1 MNSERNAGFSALM
14 AFVVISIAVVGYFV
28 GIQSPMN
35 PVTQPIKSD
44 SPLVPHHSATTAIDK
59 VSVLPAPR
67 YSEMP
72 NLKWGAALDRI
83 TSVQNAFSQRVAYD
97 PTAVIVVTPEE
108 KEFALAMRALNR
120 AYNGAPPTVPHPV
133 DQFSQASCVACH
145 ETGFQGE
152 TLRIPKMSHA
162 YLQNCLQCHV
172 ESNPGHMEANEFRTS
187 TFVGLPAPT
196 EGPRAYPGAP
206 PQIPHSTWMRVECL
220 SCHGD
225 SSYRGL
231 QSTHP
236 WRQNCQQCHTPA
248 SNLEQAQIGEE
259 PEFLPPLKIE
269 N

>member
-1 MNSERNAGFSALM
+1 MTSAPNSNAGKLL
-14 AFVVISIAVVGYFV
+14 AFVVMSTAIVGYFV

-35 PVTQPIKSD
+35 PVLQPLVSD
-44 SPLVPHHSATTAIDK
+44 SPLVHSMPTSPQTDENP
-59 VSVLPAPR
+59 VLTAPR

-72 NLKWGAALDRI
+72 KLKWGAAVNRV
-83 TSVQNAFSQRVAYD
+83 TSLEKAFSNRVTFD
-97 PTAVIVVTPEE
+97 PDEIIVVTPQE
-108 KEFALAMRALNR
+108 KEFALAMRSLNR

-133 DQFSQASCVACH
+133 EQFSQASCVACH
-145 ETGFQGE
+145 ENGFQSE
-152 TLRIPKMSHA
+152 SFRIPKMSHA
-162 YLQNCLQCHV
+162 YLHNCLQCHV
-172 ESNPGHMEANEFRTS
+172 ESNPIHMEAAEFRAS

-220 SCHGD
+220 SCHGE

-231 QSTHP
+231 QSTHQ

-248 SNLEQAQIGEE
+248 SNLEQAQVGDP